1 MHTFLK
7 SFIVITI
14 LTSILGLSYVMPS
27 PSALAQGT
35 NTTTTTAGP
44 TLPNPIGVKI
54 EDGKEKPINL
64 LDVMLRVMQI
74 ALAAV
79 DIFALFM
86 FILGGFELLISAGNP
101 ERIKKAKDTLVWAT
115 LGILVIT
122 LSYSILK
129 FIFEEVKKGFGS

>member
-1 MHTFLK
+1 MNTILK
-7 SFIVITI
+7 SFIILVI
-14 LTSILGLSYVMPS
+14 LTSVLGVSYVLPA
-27 PSALAQGT
+27 PSALAQNSNT
-35 NTTTTTAGP
+35 NSP
-44 TLPNPIGVKI
+44 TLPNPIGNNT
-54 EDGKEKPINL
+54 EGKPVNL

-129 FIFEEVKKGFGS
+129 FIFEEVKKGFGN

>member
-1 MHTFLK
+1 MKHLLPLALLI
-7 SFIVITI
+7 FIGIAV
-14 LTSILGLSYVMPS
+14 LSVSIALPA
-27 PSALAQGT
+27 PSAVAQEV
-35 NTTTTTAGP
+35 
-44 TLPNPIGVKI
+44 TLPNPLGEK
-54 EDGKEKPINL
+54 DGEPISL

-101 ERIKKAKDTLVWAT
+101 NMIKKAKDTLIWAT
-115 LGILVIT
+115 IGILVIT

-129 FIFEEVKKGFGS
+129 FVFEEVRKGFAG

>member
-1 MHTFLK
+1 MNILSK
-7 SFIVITI
+7 QFIVII
-14 LTSILGLSYVMPS
+14 VLTAVLGLTFAIPT
-27 PSALAQGT
+27 PSAVAQT
-35 NTTTTTAGP
+35 GP
-44 TLPNPIGVKI
+44 SLPNPLGQN
-54 EDGKEKPINL
+54 EDNTPISL
-64 LDVMLRVMQI
+64 LDVLLRVMQI

-86 FILGGFELLISAGNP
+86 FIMGGFQLLISAGNP

-129 FIFEEVKKGFGS
+129 FIFEEVRKGFGS